1 MAGEGLVKVMQNIAK
16 DNRAKQAY
24 MVFGTVVEVDP
35 LHIAIDSK
43 LVLPEDFLM
52 LSTLMMETPL
62 KEGDKV
68 RMLRLNEGQLF
79 YVLELDP
86 EAEVTDDTE
95 N

>member
-24 MVFGTVVEVDP
+24 MVFGTVVGVNP
-35 LHIAIDSK
+35 LRIAIDSK

-52 LSTLMMETPL
+52 LSTLMMETPI
-62 KEGDKV
+62 KVGDKV

-86 EAEVTDDTE
+86 EVEV
-95 N
+95 

>member
-24 MVFGTVVEVDP
+24 MVFGTVVRVNP

-43 LVLPEDFLM
+43 LVLTKDFLM

-62 KEGDKV
+62 KVGDKV

-86 EAEVTDDTE
+86 EVEV
-95 N
+95 

>member
-24 MVFGTVVEVDP
+24 MVFGTVVRVNP
-35 LHIAIDSK
+35 LQIAIDSK
-43 LVLPEDFLM
+43 LVLTKDFLM

-62 KEGDKV
+62 KRGDKV

-86 EAEVTDDTE
+86 EVEV
-95 N
+95 

>member
-24 MVFGTVVEVDP
+24 MVFGTVVRVNP
-35 LHIAIDSK
+35 LQIAIDSK
-43 LVLPEDFLM
+43 LVLTKDFLM

-62 KEGDKV
+62 KVGDKV

-86 EAEVTDDTE
+86 EVEV
-95 N
+95 